1 MKGLRWPLG
10 ISPPSLRR
18 RVAIYST
25 GVGTSAAGG
34 ARSEEAA
41 MASTLIGKQ
50 AVVIGA
56 GMGGLTAAGAL
67 VDHFDQVVVLERDTL
82 ASETTYRAGTPQA
95 RHVHALL
102 LSGQRALS
110 ELFPGFEQDL
120 ARAGAVPLR
129 VGLDVRVERPGYDP
143 FPQRDLGWSSYAVS
157 RPTIERAV
165 RRRVESRA
173 NTTLRQRCRVQEVLA
188 SPNGEAVTGVRY
200 ENGNG
205 ASETIAADLVV
216 DASGRGAL
224 TLALLQSIRLPP
236 PEETTIGIDLGY
248 ATCVF
253 DIPDDAS
260 TDWKGVM
267 TFGQAPQNS
276 RGGLMLPLEGNRWMA
291 TIGGRHGDV
300 PSGDA
305 EGFLTYARALRTPTI
320 YNAISRAKRLGG
332 VARYGF
338 PESVRRHFERL
349 EVFPRGLRPIGDAIW
364 RFNPVYGQGMSVAA
378 LEACLLQR
386 LLEDLGKDSDPIA
399 GLATTFFVEVETLIE
414 TPWSVAI
421 LDFVFPDT
429 RGQRP
434 GDFDTTLKF
443 GITLTRLAA
452 EDPAVQKLTAEV
464 QHLLK
469 PRSVSRAP
477 ALVQRVLATMVEA

>member
-1 MKGLRWPLG
+1 
-10 ISPPSLRR
+10 
-18 RVAIYST
+18 
-25 GVGTSAAGG
+25 
-34 ARSEEAA
+34 

-67 VDHFDQVVVLERDTL
+67 ADRFEQVVVLERDTL
-82 ASETTYRAGTPQA
+82 PSEPTYRAGTPQA

-120 ARAGAVPLR
+120 ARTGAVPLR
-129 VGLDVRVERPGYDP
+129 AGLDVRIERPGYDP
-143 FPQRDLGWSSYAVS
+143 FPQRDLGWYSYAVS

-165 RRRVESRA
+165 RRRVESRP
-173 NTTLRQRCRVQEVLA
+173 NTTLSQRCRVQEVLA
-188 SPNGEAVTGVRY
+188 SPNGETVTGVRY

-224 TLALLQSIRLPP
+224 TLALLQSIGRPL

-253 DIPDDAS
+253 AIPDDAS

-320 YNAISRAKRLGG
+320 YNAISHAKRLDG

-338 PESVRRHFERL
+338 PQSVRRHFERL
-349 EVFPRGLRPIGDAIW
+349 DVFPVGLLPIGDAIC

-386 LLEDLGKDSDPIA
+386 LLERLAGGSNSIA
-399 GLATTFFVEVETLIE
+399 GLAPAFFAEVQTLIE
-414 TPWSVAI
+414 TPWSVAT

-434 GDFDTTLKF
+434 ADFETTLKF
-443 GITLTRLAA
+443 GIALTRLAA
-452 EDPAVQKLTAEV
+452 EDPAVHKLTAEV
-464 QHLLK
+464 QNLLR
-469 PRSVSRAP
+469 PRSVYRNP
-477 ALVQRVLATMVEA
+477 ALMQRVLAKMAEA

>member
-1 MKGLRWPLG
+1 
-10 ISPPSLRR
+10 
-18 RVAIYST
+18 
-25 GVGTSAAGG
+25 
-34 ARSEEAA
+34 

-67 VDHFDQVVVLERDTL
+67 ADRFDHVVVLERDTL
-82 ASETTYRAGTPQA
+82 PPEPTFRTGTPQA
-95 RHVHALL
+95 RHVHGLL

-129 VGLDVRVERPGYDP
+129 AGLDVRVERPGYDP
-143 FPQRDLGWSSYAVS
+143 FPKRDLGWSGYAAS

-173 NTTLRQRCRVQEVLA
+173 NTTLRQGCRVQEVLA
-188 SPNGEAVTGVRY
+188 SPDGGVVTGVRC
-200 ENGNG
+200 ENDSGTN
-205 ASETIAADLVV
+205 ETIAADLVV
-216 DASGRGAL
+216 DASGRGAP
-224 TLALLQSIRLPP
+224 TLALLQSIGRPA

-248 ATCVF
+248 ATCIF
-253 DIPDDAS
+253 AIPDDAS

-267 TFGQAPQNS
+267 TFGKAPQNS

-300 PSGDA
+300 PPGDA
-305 EGFLTYARALRTPTI
+305 EGFLIYAKALRTPTI
-320 YNAISRAKRLGG
+320 YNAISHAKRLDG

-338 PESVRRHFERL
+338 PDSVWRHFERL
-349 EVFPRGLRPIGDAIW
+349 EVFPRGLLPIGDAIC

-378 LEACLLQR
+378 LEACLLKR
-386 LLEDLGKDSDPIA
+386 LLERGEDNDPIA
-399 GLATTFFVEVETLIE
+399 GLASIFFAEMQTLIE
-414 TPWSVAI
+414 TPWSVAT
-421 LDFVFPDT
+421 LDFAFPET

-434 GDFDTTLKF
+434 ADFETTIKF
-443 GITLTRLAA
+443 GTALTRLAA
-452 EDPAVQKLTAEV
+452 EDPEVHRLTVEV

-469 PRSVSRAP
+469 PRTVYRDP
-477 ALVQRVLATMVEA
+477 NLMQRVLAKMAEA

>member
-1 MKGLRWPLG
+1 
-10 ISPPSLRR
+10 
-18 RVAIYST
+18 
-25 GVGTSAAGG
+25 
-34 ARSEEAA
+34 
-41 MASTLIGKQ
+41 
-50 AVVIGA
+50 
-56 GMGGLTAAGAL
+56 
-67 VDHFDQVVVLERDTL
+67 
-82 ASETTYRAGTPQA
+82 
-95 RHVHALL
+95 
-102 LSGQRALS
+102 
-110 ELFPGFEQDL
+110 
-120 ARAGAVPLR
+120 
-129 VGLDVRVERPGYDP
+129 
-143 FPQRDLGWSSYAVS
+143 
-157 RPTIERAV
+157 
-165 RRRVESRA
+165 VESRA

-188 SPNGEAVTGVRY
+188 SPNGEAVAGVRY

-224 TLALLQSIRLPP
+224 TLALLQSIGRPL

-253 DIPDDAS
+253 AIPDDAS

-300 PSGDA
+300 PTGDA

-320 YNAISRAKRLGG
+320 YNAISHAKRLGG

-349 EVFPRGLRPIGDAIW
+349 EVFPRGLLPIGDAIC

-378 LEACLLQR
+378 LEACLLKR
-386 LLEDLGKDSDPIA
+386 LLEDLGKVSNPIA
-399 GLATTFFVEVETLIE
+399 ALAPIFFAEVQTLIE

-434 GDFDTTLKF
+434 ADFETTLKF
-443 GITLTRLAA
+443 GIALTRLAA
-452 EDPAVQKLTAEV
+452 EDPAVHKLTVEV
-464 QHLLK
+464 QHLLR
-469 PRSVSRAP
+469 PRSVYRDP
-477 ALVQRVLATMVEA
+477 ALVHRALAKMAEA

>member
-1 MKGLRWPLG
+1 
-10 ISPPSLRR
+10 
-18 RVAIYST
+18 
-25 GVGTSAAGG
+25 
-34 ARSEEAA
+34 
-41 MASTLIGKQ
+41 MASTVIGKQ

-56 GMGGLTAAGAL
+56 GIAGLTAAGAL
-67 VDHFDQVVVLERDTL
+67 SDRFDQVVVLERDAL
-82 ASETTYRAGTPQA
+82 PSEPAHRAGTPQA

-129 VGLDVRVERPGYDP
+129 AGLDVRVERPGYDP
-143 FPQRDLGWSSYAVS
+143 FPQRDLGWFGYAAS

-165 RRRVESRA
+165 RRRVESRGS
-173 NTTLRQRCRVQEVLA
+173 TTLYQRCRVQEVLA
-188 SPNGEAVTGVRY
+188 TPNGDEVTGVRY
-200 ENGNG
+200 ENGDG

-224 TLALLQSIRLPP
+224 TLALLQSIGRPL

-253 DIPDDAS
+253 AIPDDAS

-276 RGGLMLPLEGNRWMA
+276 RGGLMLPLEGNRWMT
-291 TIGGRHGDV
+291 TIGGRHGDG
-300 PSGDA
+300 PPGDA
-305 EGFLTYARALRTPTI
+305 EGFLTYAKALRTPTI
-320 YNAISRAKRLGG
+320 YNAISRAKRLDG

-338 PESVRRHFERL
+338 PQSVRRHFERL
-349 EVFPRGLRPIGDAIW
+349 DVFPRGLLPIGDAIC

-378 LEACLLQR
+378 LEACLLLR
-386 LLEDLGKDSDPIA
+386 LLERLGEDSNPIA
-399 GLATTFFVEVETLIE
+399 GLGPAFFAEVQTLIE

-434 GDFDTTLKF
+434 ADFETTLKF
-443 GITLTRLAA
+443 GIALTRLAA
-452 EDPAVQKLTAEV
+452 EDPAVHKLTIEV

-469 PRSVSRAP
+469 PRSVYRDP
-477 ALVQRVLATMVEA
+477 TLVQRVLAKMAET

>member
-1 MKGLRWPLG
+1 
-10 ISPPSLRR
+10 
-18 RVAIYST
+18 
-25 GVGTSAAGG
+25 
-34 ARSEEAA
+34 
-41 MASTLIGKQ
+41 MASTVIGKQ

-56 GMGGLTAAGAL
+56 GMAGLTAAGAL
-67 VDHFDQVVVLERDTL
+67 SDRFDRVVVLERDTL
-82 ASETTYRAGTPQA
+82 PSEPAHRAGTPQA

-102 LSGQRALS
+102 ISGQRALS

-129 VGLDVRVERPGYDP
+129 AGLDVRVERPGYDP
-143 FPQRDLGWSSYAVS
+143 FPQRDLGWFGYAAS

-165 RRRVESRA
+165 RRRVESRG
-173 NTTLRQRCRVQEVLA
+173 NTTLYQRCRVQEVLA
-188 SPNGEAVTGVRY
+188 TPNGDEVTGVRY
-200 ENGNG
+200 ENGDG

-224 TLALLQSIRLPP
+224 TLALLQSIGRPL

-248 ATCVF
+248 ATCIF
-253 DIPDDAS
+253 AIPDDAS

-291 TIGGRHGDV
+291 TIGGRHGDR
-300 PSGDA
+300 PPGDA
-305 EGFLTYARALRTPTI
+305 EGFLTYAKALRTPTI
-320 YNAISRAKRLGG
+320 YNAISRAKRLDG

-338 PESVRRHFERL
+338 PQSVRRHFERL
-349 EVFPRGLRPIGDAIW
+349 DVFPRGLLPIGDAICH
-364 RFNPVYGQGMSVAA
+364 FNPVYGQGMSVAA

-386 LLEDLGKDSDPIA
+386 LLERLEEDSNPIA
-399 GLATTFFVEVETLIE
+399 ALGPAFFAEVQTLIE

-434 GDFDTTLKF
+434 ADFETTLKF
-443 GITLTRLAA
+443 GIALTRLAA
-452 EDPAVQKLTAEV
+452 EDPAVHKLTIEV

-469 PRSVSRAP
+469 PRSVYRDP
-477 ALVQRVLATMVEA
+477 TLVQRVLAKMAET

>member
-1 MKGLRWPLG
+1 MLDW
-10 ISPPSLRR
+10 RR
-18 RVAIYST
+18 HLCGGRST
-25 GVGTSAAGG
+25 QLELV
-34 ARSEEAA
+34 
-41 MASTLIGKQ
+41 MASTLIGKK
-50 AVVIGA
+50 AVVVGA

-67 VDHFDQVVVLERDTL
+67 ADFFDQVVVLERDSL
-82 ASETTYRAGTPQA
+82 PSDPAYRAGTPQA
-95 RHVHALL
+95 RHVHGLL

-129 VGLDVRVERPGYDP
+129 VDLDVRMERPGYDP
-143 FPQRDLGWSSYAVS
+143 FPQRDLGWFNYALS

-173 NTTLRQRCRVQEVLA
+173 NITLRQRCRVQEVLA
-188 SPNGEAVTGVRY
+188 MPNGEAVAGVRY
-200 ENGNG
+200 ESGNG

-224 TLALLQSIRLPP
+224 TLALLQSVGRPL
-236 PEETTIGIDLGY
+236 PEETTIGIDVGY

-253 DIPDDAS
+253 AIPDDAAS
-260 TDWKGVM
+260 DWKGVM

-276 RGGLMLPLEGNRWMA
+276 RGGILLPLEGNRWMV
-291 TIGGRHGDV
+291 TIVGRHGDV
-300 PSGDA
+300 PPGDA

-320 YNAISRAKRLGG
+320 YNAIGHAKRLDG

-349 EVFPRGLRPIGDAIW
+349 DVFPRGLLPIGDAIC
-364 RFNPVYGQGMSVAA
+364 RFNPVYGQGMSVVA

-386 LLEDLGKDSDPIA
+386 LLERLREDSAPIA
-399 GLATTFFVEVETLIE
+399 ALAPAFFAEMQALIE
-414 TPWSVAI
+414 TPWSVAM
-421 LDFVFPDT
+421 LDLAFPNT

-434 GDFDTTLKF
+434 ANFETTLKF
-443 GITLTRLAA
+443 GIALTRLAA
-452 EDPAVQKLTAEV
+452 EDPAVHKLAAEV
-464 QHLLK
+464 QNLIR
-469 PRSVSRAP
+469 PRSAYRDP
-477 ALVQRVLATMVEA
+477 ALVQRVLAKMAEA

>member
-1 MKGLRWPLG
+1 
-10 ISPPSLRR
+10 
-18 RVAIYST
+18 
-25 GVGTSAAGG
+25 
-34 ARSEEAA
+34 

-56 GMGGLTAAGAL
+56 RMGGLTAAGAL
-67 VDHFDQVVVLERDTL
+67 ADHFDRVVILERDTL
-82 ASETTYRAGTPQA
+82 PSEPTYRTGTPQA

-120 ARAGAVPLR
+120 ARVGAVPLR
-129 VGLDVRVERPGYDP
+129 VGLDVRMERPGYDP
-143 FPQRDLGWSSYAVS
+143 FPQRDLGWFSYAVS

-165 RRRVESRA
+165 RRRVESCV
-173 NTTLRQRCRVQEVLA
+173 NTTLRQRCRVLEVLA
-188 SPNGEAVTGVRY
+188 SQYGGAVTGVRC
-200 ENGNG
+200 ENDNG
-205 ASETIAADLVV
+205 ANETIAADLVV

-224 TLALLQSIRLPP
+224 TLALLQSIGRPL

-253 DIPDDAS
+253 DIPDDAP

-320 YNAISRAKRLGG
+320 HNAISRAKRLEG

-349 EVFPRGLRPIGDAIW
+349 DVFPSGLLPIGDAIC

-386 LLEDLGKDSDPIA
+386 LLERLGGDSNPIA
-399 GLATTFFVEVETLIE
+399 RLAPTFFAEVQTLIE

-421 LDFVFPDT
+421 LDFMFPDT
-429 RGQRP
+429 RGKRP
-434 GDFDTTLKF
+434 ADFETTLKF
-443 GITLTRLAA
+443 GIALTRLAA
-452 EDPAVQKLTAEV
+452 EDPAIHKLTAEV
-464 QHLLK
+464 QNLLK
-469 PRSVSRAP
+469 PRSVYRDP
-477 ALVQRVLATMVEA
+477 ALVERVLAMIPKA

>member
-1 MKGLRWPLG
+1 
-10 ISPPSLRR
+10 
-18 RVAIYST
+18 
-25 GVGTSAAGG
+25 
-34 ARSEEAA
+34 

-67 VDHFDQVVVLERDTL
+67 ADRFDQVVVLERDTL
-82 ASETTYRAGTPQA
+82 PSEPTYRAGTPQA

-129 VGLDVRVERPGYDP
+129 VGLDVRMERPGYDP
-143 FPQRDLGWSSYAVS
+143 FPQRDLGWFSYAVS
-157 RPTIERAV
+157 RPTIEHAV
-165 RRRVESRA
+165 RRRVERRA
-173 NTTLRQRCRVQEVLA
+173 NITLRQRCRVQEMLA
-188 SPNGEAVTGVRY
+188 SPNGGAVTGVRY
-200 ENGNG
+200 ENDNG

-224 TLALLQSIRLPP
+224 TLALLQSIGRPL

-253 DIPDDAS
+253 ATPDDVS

-305 EGFLTYARALRTPTI
+305 EEFLTYARALRTPTI
-320 YNAISRAKRLGG
+320 YNAISRAKRLDG

-349 EVFPRGLRPIGDAIW
+349 DVFPRGLLPIGDAICQ
-364 RFNPVYGQGMSVAA
+364 FNPVYGQGMSVAA
-378 LEACLLQR
+378 LEACLLKR
-386 LLEDLGKDSDPIA
+386 LLEDLGKNSNPIA
-399 GLATTFFVEVETLIE
+399 GLAPTFFAEVQTLIE

-434 GDFDTTLKF
+434 ADFETTLKF
-443 GITLTRLAA
+443 GIALTRLAA
-452 EDPAVQKLTAEV
+452 EDPAVHKLTVEV
-464 QHLLK
+464 QHLLR
-469 PRSVSRAP
+469 PRSVYRDP
-477 ALVQRVLATMVEA
+477 TLVQRVLAKMAEA

>member
-1 MKGLRWPLG
+1 
-10 ISPPSLRR
+10 
-18 RVAIYST
+18 
-25 GVGTSAAGG
+25 
-34 ARSEEAA
+34 

-56 GMGGLTAAGAL
+56 GMGGLAAAGAL
-67 VDHFDQVVVLERDTL
+67 ANHFEQVVVLERDTL
-82 ASETTYRAGTPQA
+82 PSEPNYRAGTPQA

-120 ARAGAVPLR
+120 AQVGAVPLR
-129 VGLDVRVERPGYDP
+129 VGLDVRVERPGYNP
-143 FPQRDLGWSSYAVS
+143 FPQRDLGWFSYAVS
-157 RPTIERAV
+157 RPAIERAV
-165 RRRVESRA
+165 RRRVEGRA
-173 NTTLRQRCRVQEVLA
+173 NTTLRQRCRVLEVLA
-188 SPNGEAVTGVRY
+188 SPNGGAVTGVRY

-224 TLALLQSIRLPP
+224 TLALLQSIGLPL

-253 DIPDDAS
+253 AIPDDAS
-260 TDWKGVM
+260 SDWKGVM

-300 PSGDA
+300 PSGDP
-305 EGFLTYARALRTPTI
+305 EGFLTYARELRTPTI
-320 YNAISRAKRLGG
+320 YNAISHAKRLDG

-349 EVFPRGLRPIGDAIW
+349 DVFPRGLLPIGDAIC

-386 LLEDLGKDSDPIA
+386 LLERSGADSNPIA
-399 GLATTFFVEVETLIE
+399 GLAPTFFAEVQTLLE

-434 GDFDTTLKF
+434 ADFETTLKF
-443 GITLTRLAA
+443 GIALTRLAA
-452 EDPAVQKLTAEV
+452 EDPAVHKLTVEV
-464 QHLLK
+464 QHLLT
-469 PRSVSRAP
+469 PRSVYRDP
-477 ALVQRVLATMVEA
+477 ALVQRVLAMMAEA

>member
-1 MKGLRWPLG
+1 
-10 ISPPSLRR
+10 
-18 RVAIYST
+18 
-25 GVGTSAAGG
+25 
-34 ARSEEAA
+34 

-56 GMGGLTAAGAL
+56 GMAGLTAAGAL
-67 VDHFDQVVVLERDTL
+67 ADRFDQVVVLERDTL
-82 ASETTYRAGTPQA
+82 PSEPRYRAGTPQA

-129 VGLDVRVERPGYDP
+129 AGLDVRMERPGYDP
-143 FPQRDLGWSSYAVS
+143 FPQRDLGWFSYAVS

-165 RRRVESRA
+165 RQRVESRA
-173 NTTLRQRCRVQEVLA
+173 NTTLRQRCRAQEVLA
-188 SPNGEAVTGVRY
+188 SPNGGAVTGVRY

-224 TLALLQSIRLPP
+224 TLALLQSIGRPL

-253 DIPDDAS
+253 AIPDDAS

-276 RGGLMLPLEGNRWMA
+276 RGGLMLPLEANRWMA

-300 PSGDA
+300 PPGDA
-305 EGFLTYARALRTPTI
+305 EGFLNYARALRTPTI
-320 YNAISRAKRLGG
+320 YNAIRHAKRLDG

-349 EVFPRGLRPIGDAIW
+349 DVFPRGLLPIGDAIC

-386 LLEDLGKDSDPIA
+386 LLERLRGESNPIA
-399 GLATTFFVEVETLIE
+399 GLAPTFFAEVQTLIE
-414 TPWSVAI
+414 TPWSVAT

-434 GDFDTTLKF
+434 ADFETTLKF
-443 GITLTRLAA
+443 GIALTRLAA
-452 EDPAVQKLTAEV
+452 EDPAVHKLTAEV
-464 QHLLK
+464 QNLLK
-469 PRSVSRAP
+469 PRSVYRDP
-477 ALVQRVLATMVEA
+477 ALVQRVLAKMAEA

>member
-1 MKGLRWPLG
+1 M
-10 ISPPSLRR
+10 
-18 RVAIYST
+18 
-25 GVGTSAAGG
+25 
-34 ARSEEAA
+34 A

-67 VDHFDQVVVLERDTL
+67 SDRFDQVVVLERDTL
-82 ASETTYRAGTPQA
+82 PSEPAYRAGTPQA

-120 ARAGAVPLR
+120 AQAGAVPLR
-129 VGLDVRVERPGYDP
+129 AGLDVRIERQGYDP
-143 FPQRDLGWSSYAVS
+143 FPQRDLGWISYAVS

-165 RRRVESRA
+165 RARVEGRA
-173 NTTLRQRCRVQEVLA
+173 NTTLRQRCWVQEVLA
-188 SPNGEAVTGVRY
+188 SPDGKAVTGVRCDN
-200 ENGNG
+200 EDG

-216 DASGRGAL
+216 DASGRGVL
-224 TLALLQSIRLPP
+224 TLALLQSIGRPL
-236 PEETTIGIDLGY
+236 PEETSIGIDLGY

-253 DIPDDAS
+253 AIPDNAP

-267 TFGQAPQNS
+267 TFGQAPHDS

-305 EGFLTYARALRTPTI
+305 EGFLSYARALRTPTI
-320 YNAISRAKRLGG
+320 YNAISRARRLDR

-349 EVFPRGLRPIGDAIW
+349 DVFPR
-364 RFNPVYGQGMSVAA
+364 
-378 LEACLLQR
+378 R
-386 LLEDLGKDSDPIA
+386 LLERPGDGDPIA
-399 GLATTFFVEVETLIE
+399 GLAPAFFAEVQALIE
-414 TPWSVAI
+414 TPWSVAV

-434 GDFDTTLKF
+434 ADFETTLRF
-443 GITLTRLAA
+443 GIALTRLAA
-452 EDPAVQKLTAEV
+452 EDPAVHKLTAEV
-464 QHLLK
+464 QNLLK
-469 PRSVSRAP
+469 PRSVYRDP
-477 ALVQRVLATMVEA
+477 RLVERVVAKMAEA

>member
-1 MKGLRWPLG
+1 
-10 ISPPSLRR
+10 
-18 RVAIYST
+18 
-25 GVGTSAAGG
+25 
-34 ARSEEAA
+34 

-67 VDHFDQVVVLERDTL
+67 ADHFDQVVVLERDTL
-82 ASETTYRAGTPQA
+82 PSEPTYRAGTPQA

-120 ARAGAVPLR
+120 DRAGAVPLR
-129 VGLDVRVERPGYDP
+129 VGLDVRMERPGYDP
-143 FPQRDLGWSSYAVS
+143 FPQRDLGWFSYAVS

-165 RRRVESRA
+165 RRRVESLA
-173 NTTLRQRCRVQEVLA
+173 NITLRQSCRVQEVLA

-200 ENGNG
+200 DNGDG

-224 TLALLQSIRLPP
+224 TLALLQSIGRPL

-253 DIPDDAS
+253 AIPDDAS

-276 RGGLMLPLEGNRWMA
+276 RGGLMLPLEGDRWMA

-300 PSGDA
+300 PSGDP
-305 EGFLTYARALRTPTI
+305 EGFLSYARALRTPTI
-320 YNAISRAKRLGG
+320 YNAISHAKRLDG

-349 EVFPRGLRPIGDAIW
+349 DVFPRGLLPVGDAIC

-386 LLEDLGKDSDPIA
+386 LLERLAGDRLAGDRVGGDSNPIA
-399 GLATTFFVEVETLIE
+399 GLAPAFFAEVQTLIE

-421 LDFVFPDT
+421 FDFVFPDT

-434 GDFDTTLKF
+434 ADFETTLKF
-443 GITLTRLAA
+443 GIALTRLAA
-452 EDPAVQKLTAEV
+452 EDPDVHKLTVEV
-464 QHLLK
+464 QHLLR
-469 PRSVSRAP
+469 PRSVYRDP
-477 ALVQRVLATMVEA
+477 ALVQRVLAKMAEA